1 MTYPELLATSESMAN
16 VAYTRYVLD
25 IGATGNLLDLVLAL
39 APCLIGY
46 GHIGR
51 RLFNDPKTVRD
62 GNVYWRWIS
71 KYASDDYQKVMEDGI
86 GMSLF

>member
-1 MTYPELLATSESMAN
+1 MAN

-25 IGATGNLLDLVLAL
+25 IGATGDVLDLILAL

-51 RLFNDPKTVRD
+51 RLFNDPKIVRD

-71 KYASDDYQKVMEDGI
+71 NYANDDYQKSVQDGI
-86 GMSLF
+86 GMLKF